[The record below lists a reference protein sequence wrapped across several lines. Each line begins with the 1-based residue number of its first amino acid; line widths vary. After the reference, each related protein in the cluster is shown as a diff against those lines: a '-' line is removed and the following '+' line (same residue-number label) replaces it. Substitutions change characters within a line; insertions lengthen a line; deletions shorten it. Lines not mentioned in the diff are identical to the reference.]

1 MAEVASWEQCTLL
14 LWEVVLWAVVAL
26 WEELEVA
33 TLAVLVLEAALRS
46 GTLQLEAA
54 LWELGTQQLWEVV
67 SLVAMG

>member
-26 WEELEVA
+26 WEDLEVA
-33 TLAVLVLEAALRS
+33 TLAVLVLKAALLS
-46 GTLQLEAA
+46 GTLLSEAA

-67 SLVAMG
+67 SLVAMD